1 MAAPFVIVGGGLAG
15 AKGAE
20 ALREEGYDG
29 PIVLIGAEDELPYER
44 PPLSKEYLRGEA
56 DREDPRVHGAG
67 WYDDH
72 DVELRLGTRVED
84 IDLAARELVLAG
96 GERLAWG
103 RLLLA
108 TGAEPRRLPLP
119 GGELA
124 GVHYL
129 RDLQDSDALREAIKG
144 GGRVAVIGAGWIG
157 SEVAAS
163 ARQLGAEVTVL
174 EAASLPLER
183 VLGSRASEFFADVHR
198 SHGVDLR
205 LGVGVE
211 RFVGDGAVQ
220 AVELA
225 DGERGE
231 CDLVVVGVGVAPRT
245 ELAERAGLAI
255 DNGIAVGANLET
267 SAPGVFAAGDVANAE
282 HPFYGHPLRV
292 EHWANALHQP
302 ETAARSMLGK
312 PASYDRLPFF
322 FSDQYDVGMEYA
334 GFAASFDE
342 VVLRG
347 DPGEGEFIA
356 FWLADGR
363 VLAGMNVNIWDVNDS
378 IQALIRSRRVV
389 SRDALRDPE
398 TPLGELAEE
407 S

>member
-96 GERLAWG
+96 GERLAWE

-225 DGERGE
+225 DGERVE

>member
-20 ALREEGYDG
+20 ALRNEGYDG

-56 DREDPRVHGAG
+56 SREDPRVHPAEF
-67 WYDDH
+67 YDGH
-72 DVELRLGTRVED
+72 DIELRLGTTVEE
-84 IDLAARELVLAG
+84 IDLDARELVLAG
-96 GERLAWG
+96 GDRLEWG

-108 TGAEPRRLPLP
+108 TGAEPRRLPVPGAELP
-119 GGELA
+119 

-129 RDLQDSDALREAIKG
+129 RDFADADALAERLGPGA
-144 GGRVAVIGAGWIG
+144 RVAVIGAGWIG

-163 ARQLGAEVTVL
+163 ARQLGAEVTLL
-174 EAASLPLER
+174 EAARLPLER

-198 SHGVDLR
+198 AHGVDLR

-211 RFVGDGAVQ
+211 RIAGDRAVE

-225 DGERGE
+225 DGERVE

-245 ELAERAGLAI
+245 ELAERAGLEI
-255 DNGIAVGANLET
+255 DDGIAVGANLEA
-267 SAPGVFAAGDVANAE
+267 SAEGVFAAGDVANAQ
-282 HPFYGHPLRV
+282 HPFYGLKLRV

-302 ETAARSMLGK
+302 EVAARAMLGR
-312 PASYDRLPFF
+312 PASYERLPFF
-322 FSDQYDVGMEYA
+322 FSDQYEVGMEYR
-334 GFAASFDE
+334 GFAPSFDE

-347 DPGEGEFIA
+347 DPDDGEFLA
-356 FWLADGR
+356 FWLREGR
-363 VLAGMNVNIWDVNDS
+363 VAAVMNVNVWDVGAEVE
-378 IQALIRSRRVV
+378 ALIRSRRAV
-389 SRDALRDPE
+389 SRDALRDPD
-398 TPLGELAEE
+398 TPLSELAGGP
-407 S
+407 